1 MICFCPDCGQSIEA
15 SFKFCPYCGKAL
27 PAQER
32 VESRG
37 RVRARAPASRGS
49 RREPGSSPEVSPKK
63 VKWSSSIASPH
74 ASLLLGG
81 GTSVSEDTESPSEK
95 EKAKGSR
102 SRPPTPKGSPQTSRQ
117 SPQTLKRS
125 RVTASLEALPAGTVL
140 TDQNGQSWKLGAL
153 QTKDAQGILYEAEPS
168 PSTQKYRFSLK
179 LDAKDGRLFNEQ
191 HFFQRAAKPVQVNKW
206 KKLSSNPLL
215 AIPTCVGFG
224 IHQDKYRF
232 LVFPILGRSLQWALD
247 HTPKHVLSER
257 CVLQVACRL
266 LDALE
271 FLHENEYVHGNVTAA
286 SVFVSPD
293 DLSQVTLGGYGFT
306 YRYCPGGRHVA
317 YVEGSRSPHEGD
329 LEFISMDLHRGCGPS
344 RRSDLQALGHCVL
357 KWLYGVLP
365 WTHCLPDADEV
376 MKQKQ
381 KFLDSPEPLAGLR
394 GPRIRPSGGV
404 STTEALREYLQVVT
418 GLQYEETPP
427 YAALRKSLEAPL
439 RGMCVSPYD
448 PLDLPMVP

>member
-1 MICFCPDCGQSIEA
+1 MF
-15 SFKFCPYCGKAL
+15 
-27 PAQER
+27 
-32 VESRG
+32 
-37 RVRARAPASRGS
+37 
-49 RREPGSSPEVSPKK
+49 
-63 VKWSSSIASPH
+63 
-74 ASLLLGG
+74 
-81 GTSVSEDTESPSEK
+81 PS
-95 EKAKGSR
+95 
-102 SRPPTPKGSPQTSRQ
+102 
-117 SPQTLKRS
+117 
-125 RVTASLEALPAGTVL
+125 
-140 TDQNGQSWKLGAL
+140 
-153 QTKDAQGILYEAEPS
+153 
-168 PSTQKYRFSLK
+168 
-179 LDAKDGRLFNEQ
+179 
-191 HFFQRAAKPVQVNKW
+191 
-206 KKLSSNPLL
+206 
-215 AIPTCVGFG
+215 
-224 IHQDKYRF
+224 
-232 LVFPILGRSLQWALD
+232 LGRSLQWALD
-247 HTPKHVLSER
+247 DTPKHVLSER

-286 SVFVSPD
+286 NVFVNPD

-329 LEFISMDLHRGCGPS
+329 LEFISMDLHKGCGPS

-365 WTHCLPDADEV
+365 WTHCLPSADEV

-404 STTEALREYLQVVT
+404 STTEALREYLQVVA

-427 YAALRKSLEAPL
+427 YAALRKRLEAPL

>member
-1 MICFCPDCGQSIEA
+1 M
-15 SFKFCPYCGKAL
+15 
-27 PAQER
+27 
-32 VESRG
+32 
-37 RVRARAPASRGS
+37 
-49 RREPGSSPEVSPKK
+49 
-63 VKWSSSIASPH
+63 
-74 ASLLLGG
+74 
-81 GTSVSEDTESPSEK
+81 
-95 EKAKGSR
+95 
-102 SRPPTPKGSPQTSRQ
+102 
-117 SPQTLKRS
+117 
-125 RVTASLEALPAGTVL
+125 
-140 TDQNGQSWKLGAL
+140 
-153 QTKDAQGILYEAEPS
+153 
-168 PSTQKYRFSLK
+168 
-179 LDAKDGRLFNEQ
+179 
-191 HFFQRAAKPVQVNKW
+191 NKW

-232 LVFPILGRSLQWALD
+232 LVFPSLGRSLQWALD
-247 HTPKHVLSER
+247 DTPKHVLSER

-286 SVFVSPD
+286 NVFVNPE

-329 LEFISMDLHRGCGPS
+329 LEFISMDLHKGCGPS

-365 WTHCLPDADEV
+365 WTHCLPSADEV

-404 STTEALREYLQVVT
+404 STSEALREYLQVVM

-427 YAALRKSLEAPL
+427 YAALRKRLEAPL